1 MHLKIAALILSA
13 AALLPGANQSDQ
25 KKEGPGGDHCS
36 PPVAGAPS
44 LPAKLMDGMGTQYLD
59 FKITTSNP
67 EAQKFFNQGIAQ
79 MHSFWSREAERSFR
93 MAASLDPSAPMPWW
107 GVAMVSVGDFRP
119 QFQIDG
125 LNLVAA
131 RQPVTNP
138 RAKQAVEKALAL
150 SAVPGKATDLEKM
163 YIAAVAARRN
173 PGSRNAHADYVQ
185 ALRDLIKKYPD
196 QVEAKLY
203 LSLQIM
209 SGFVL
214 PDKTPRVGSME
225 AVTIL
230 RELVK
235 SHPDHP
241 GVLHFIIHG
250 WEGSTFAEE
259 AEFYSHRYA
268 QLAPAIPHALH
279 MPGHIFSQT
288 GKWSLAAK
296 YFEMAKTQEIAYM
309 TADPTYGS
317 GHHGHNTHYL
327 ATVYSFGGEYDKAIH
342 TAKRLLE
349 YTDTPAQADQ
359 LDNFYSAYR
368 QAQFALIRTLVQ
380 HEKWDEILD
389 GRTIPVIAKP
399 RPAAWLAWAR
409 ALAHT
414 AKGQLAEAR
423 VEQAKLEKQVAELTK
438 LTFDREAYEL
448 RVAETELRGH
458 LLIADGRID
467 DGFRTL
473 QGASDRDQR
482 SRYSEPPWY
491 PRPVAEAMG
500 WQALRHQKYDLAKR
514 SFETAL
520 KQFQQ
525 DSRALAGLAE
535 LEKLRGA
542 APSTS
547 AARR

>member
-1 MHLKIAALILSA
+1 MRVTIPF
-13 AALLPGANQSDQ
+13 ALLTAGLLLVAADNDK

-44 LPAKLMDGMGTQYLD
+44 LPAKLMAGMGTQYLH

-67 EAQKFFNQGIAQ
+67 EAQKFFDQGVAQ
-79 MHSFWSREAERSFR
+79 MHSFWAREAERSFR
-93 MAASLDPSAPMPWW
+93 MAASLDPEAAMPWW

-125 LNLVAA
+125 LNAVAA

-138 RAKQAVEKALAL
+138 RATQAVEKALAL
-150 SAVPGKATDLEKM
+150 SAVAGKATELERM

-173 PGSRNAHADYVQ
+173 LKSKDPHGDYVQ
-185 ALRDLIKKYPD
+185 GLRELIKKYPNE
-196 QVEAKLY
+196 VEAKLY
-203 LSLQIM
+203 LALQIM
-209 SGFVL
+209 GGFVL
-214 PDKTPRVGSME
+214 PEKTPRVGAME

-235 SHPDHP
+235 THPDHP

-268 QLAPAIPHALH
+268 QLAPEIPHALH

-288 GKWSLAAK
+288 GKWGEAAK
-296 YFEMAKTQEIAYM
+296 YFEMAKTKEIEYM
-309 TADPTYGS
+309 NADKTYGS
-317 GHHGHNTHYL
+317 GHHGHNVHYL
-327 ATVYSFGGEYDKAIH
+327 ATVYSFGGEFDKAMH

-349 YTDTPAQADQ
+349 YADTPAQADQ

-380 HEKWDEILD
+380 HEKWDQILD
-389 GRTIPVIAKP
+389 GQTIPVIAKP

-409 ALAHT
+409 ALAYT
-414 AKGQLAEAR
+414 MKGQLAGAR
-423 VEQAKLEKQVAELTK
+423 EEQSKMEKQVSELSK
-438 LTFDREAYEL
+438 LSFDREAYEL

-458 LLIADGRID
+458 LLIAEGRVE
-467 DGFRTL
+467 DGFRAL
-473 QGASDRDQR
+473 KGASDRDQR
-482 SRYSEPPWY
+482 SRYTEPPWY

-500 WQALRHQKYDLAKR
+500 WQALRHQKYDLAKQ

-520 KQFQQ
+520 KQFKL
-525 DSRALAGLAE
+525 DARALSGLAE
-535 LEKLRGA
+535 VEKLKGA
-542 APSTS
+542 TPSSS
-547 AARR
+547 ANGR